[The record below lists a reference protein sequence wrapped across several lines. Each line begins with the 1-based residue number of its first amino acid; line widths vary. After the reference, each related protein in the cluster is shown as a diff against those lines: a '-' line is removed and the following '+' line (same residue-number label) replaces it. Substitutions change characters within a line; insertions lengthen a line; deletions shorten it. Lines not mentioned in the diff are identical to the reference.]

1 MGRFFYSLN
10 RADFRTC
17 CESFFFFFQSLVCL
31 NSKNLRGLL
40 IWKES
45 RNGNQLKQ
53 ISERDTMGHKKTKKN
68 CYEEIFD
75 KLCYNE

>member
-17 CESFFFFFQSLVCL
+17 CESCFFFQSLVCL

-45 RNGNQLKQ
+45 RNGNQ
-53 ISERDTMGHKKTKKN
+53 HKADIRKRYYGSQKTKKN

-75 KLCYNE
+75 KLCYSE